1 MTEAEYTR
9 KQDTPPCSDRAKC
22 GIVRMHVFG
31 DDIKDGIIHA
41 KTDEDGYLWVENIP
55 DGVEC
60 YVMLGD

>member
-1 MTEAEYTR
+1 MDKTGEPIANTGEPIANVEAE
-9 KQDTPPCSDRAKC
+9 
-22 GIVRMHVFG
+22 IFVFG

-41 KTDEDGYLWVENIP
+41 KTDEDGWLWVDNIP

>member
-1 MTEAEYTR
+1 
-9 KQDTPPCSDRAKC
+9 
-22 GIVRMHVFG
+22 MHVFG

>member
-1 MTEAEYTR
+1 MDKTGEPIANVEAE
-9 KQDTPPCSDRAKC
+9 
-22 GIVRMHVFG
+22 IFVFG

-41 KTDEDGYLWVENIP
+41 KTDEDGWLWVDNIP